1 MVCYKIY
8 FLKHKYFIDHSRLL
22 HLQTRQVLYCFW
34 SQIYQT
40 TVLNI
45 ILYFWNL
52 KQCQQQLFCKL
63 RPRELGK
70 HTEDL
75 DYLHIQLPDTPFDVN
90 LKDSF
95 LKNIMRPTVQIP
107 NSFERKEIFFQQD
120 FLHFMLP
127 LQEFFL

>member
-8 FLKHKYFIDHSRLL
+8 FLKHKYFINHSRPLQ
-22 HLQTRQVLYCFW
+22 LQTRQVLYCFW

-52 KQCQQQLFCKL
+52 KQCLQQLFCKL
-63 RPRELGK
+63 RPRGLGK

-75 DYLHIQLPDTPFDVN
+75 DYLHIQLLDTPFDVN

-95 LKNIMRPTVQIP
+95 LKNIMRPTIQIP
-107 NSFERKEIFFQQD
+107 NSFERKETFFQQY
-120 FLHFMLP
+120 FLHFM
-127 LQEFFL
+127 FLL